1 MDLQKQLKEAA
12 VEQIKQHFHN
22 LVGSIRDPDTG
33 AFATL
38 WVKGDTL
45 DGLSLQIEGSPALL
59 ELVRQRL
66 GAEADDV
73 SLVPVERAAPQ
84 VFLSYTTA
92 DAALAERI
100 ARALM
105 DSGIQ
110 TWWAQWEIRG
120 GDSLRQ
126 KIEEGL
132 GSCTH
137 FLVLLTPNSLAK
149 PWVNAE
155 LDAAFVRKLGGGCR
169 LIPIR
174 HGVDPKE
181 LSPFLQALRSLSI
194 DADASDVRQII
205 NDIHGVSEKPPLGCP
220 PEAVRDPSPT
230 RYSAA
235 ATAVAR
241 VFVEASEH
249 GTGFDPQISL
259 EDLCEKTGLTNEDLD
274 DAIHELGGMVKE
286 TFGTARPERDLFAEF
301 DRFWKPWNPADDAL
315 LLAAD
320 MVNSPEFPGA
330 MSKIAE
336 RLGWPARRL
345 NSAASY
351 LIRRRLVDFID
362 TLDCRPFTAYR
373 ITRTDATRRFVK
385 SRRHS

>member
-66 GAEADDV
+66 GAEADGV
-73 SLVPVERAAPQ
+73 TLVPVERAVPKA
-84 VFLSYTTA
+84 FLSYTTA

-100 ARALM
+100 AKALTA
-105 DSGIQ
+105 DGIE
-110 TWWAQWEIRG
+110 TWWDQWEIRG

-174 HGVDPKE
+174 HGVDPKD

-205 NDIHGVSEKPPLGCP
+205 NDIHGVSEKPLLGSV
-220 PEAVRDPSPT
+220 PEAVRASHPG
-230 RYSAA
+230 YSAA

-241 VFVEASEH
+241 VFVEESEN
-249 GTGFDPQISL
+249 GTSFDPQIDA
-259 EDLCEKTGLTNEDLD
+259 EDMRERTGLTADDLS
-274 DAIHELGGMVKE
+274 DAIHELRGLVKNIY
-286 TFGTARPERDLFAEF
+286 GTVSPERGLFAEF
-301 DRFWKPWNPADDAL
+301 DGYWKPWKPADDARL
-315 LLAAD
+315 IAARMVNENDFPANLAA
-320 MVNSPEFPGA
+320 
-330 MSKIAE
+330 IAA
-336 RLGWPARRL
+336 RLDWPPRRI
-345 NSAASY
+345 NAAVSY
-351 LIRRRLVDFID
+351 LIERRLVGCID
-362 TLDCRPFTAYR
+362 TLDSLPFTALR
-373 ITRTDATRRFVK
+373 ITRTDDTRRFVK
-385 SRRHS
+385 TG